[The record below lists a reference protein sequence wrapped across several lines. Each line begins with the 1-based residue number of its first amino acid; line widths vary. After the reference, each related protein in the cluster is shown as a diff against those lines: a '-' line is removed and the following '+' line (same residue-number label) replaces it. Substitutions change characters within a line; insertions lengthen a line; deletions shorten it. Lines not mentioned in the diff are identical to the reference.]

1 MVERVQGAIIDKIQR
16 LNQLRANA
24 SQYPATLKLIKELV
38 VAFNSYE
45 LQRLVSVP
53 SSNLTCSISPLFLF
67 SKNRMLLMEQTTQH
81 TYWCT
86 WSMKMTLSMPSSSI
100 SAYLRPFLSKT
111 KLLWKFGLQLW
122 PWARASLAAQLA
134 YWSKVFLLN
143 KLKIHLRTT

>member
-53 SSNLTCSISPLFLF
+53 SSNFTCSISPLFLF

-81 TYWCT
+81 TY
-86 WSMKMTLSMPSSSI
+86 
-100 SAYLRPFLSKT
+100 
-111 KLLWKFGLQLW
+111 
-122 PWARASLAAQLA
+122 
-134 YWSKVFLLN
+134 
-143 KLKIHLRTT
+143 

>member
-81 TYWCT
+81 TY
-86 WSMKMTLSMPSSSI
+86 
-100 SAYLRPFLSKT
+100 
-111 KLLWKFGLQLW
+111 
-122 PWARASLAAQLA
+122 
-134 YWSKVFLLN
+134 
-143 KLKIHLRTT
+143 